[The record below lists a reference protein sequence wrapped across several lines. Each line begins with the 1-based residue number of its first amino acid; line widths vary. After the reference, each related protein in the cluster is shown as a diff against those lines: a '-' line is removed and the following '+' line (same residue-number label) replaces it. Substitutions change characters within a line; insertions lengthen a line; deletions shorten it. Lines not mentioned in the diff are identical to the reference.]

1 MNKSTIRTIILINI
15 MEEGTYPL
23 ENVVKG
29 TALIILA
36 GTDSTNSSSG
46 GATQE

>member
-1 MNKSTIRTIILINI
+1 

-36 GTDSTNSSSG
+36 GTDSTINSSG
-46 GATQE
+46 GGTHE